1 MNPTNV
7 GFTVTKVAMLVDAFI
22 IEMLE
27 LQPCGDIR
35 GLYWD
40 DETQV
45 GPKVFSDYPS
55 AERYAE
61 ELLASDGTRKFAGYS
76 IKPFRVRG

>member
-1 MNPTNV
+1 M
-7 GFTVTKVAMLVDAFI
+7 ALVDAFI

-40 DETQV
+40 DETLV

-61 ELLASDGTRKFAGYS
+61 ELLASDGVPGIHKYAGYS
-76 IKPFRVRG
+76 IRPFRVRG

>member
-1 MNPTNV
+1 MT
-7 GFTVTKVAMLVDAFI
+7 LVDAFI

-40 DETQV
+40 DETLV
-45 GPKVFSDYPS
+45 GPKVFADYPS

-61 ELLASDGTRKFAGYS
+61 ALLATDEIRQFAGYS